1 MAFHLHS
8 FVDSLRVSPGD
19 GVMLNWIYT
28 RGMRAVAVFE
38 AAKGAL
44 VLLAGFGV
52 LKLLHRD
59 IHALAIELIEHLH
72 LDPTKKL
79 PQLFINGASGLT
91 DVQLWLVALLA
102 VVYAVVRF
110 IEAYG
115 LWNGRRWAEW
125 FALVSGAIYL
135 PFEIYELTRGVEA
148 IKVGALAINILVI
161 VYMAFM
167 LRQRARSP
175 SPSGKGSGEHRG
187 QSSIG
192 HSVPADIPP
201 ST

>member
-1 MAFHLHS
+1 
-8 FVDSLRVSPGD
+8 
-19 GVMLNWIYT
+19 
-28 RGMRAVAVFE
+28 MRAVAVFE

-52 LKLLHRD
+52 LRLLHSD
-59 IHALAIELIEHLH
+59 THALAIRLIEHLH

-79 PQLFINGASGLT
+79 PHLFINAASRLT
-91 DVQLWLVALLA
+91 DVHLWLLALLA
-102 VVYAVVRF
+102 LVYATARF

-148 IKVGALAINILVI
+148 IKVGALVINILVI
-161 VYMAFM
+161 IYMAFM
-167 LRQRARSP
+167 LRR
-175 SPSGKGSGEHRG
+175 RG
-187 QSSIG
+187 QG
-192 HSVPADIPP
+192 H
-201 ST
+201 

>member
-1 MAFHLHS
+1 
-8 FVDSLRVSPGD
+8 
-19 GVMLNWIYT
+19 MLNWINSY
-28 RGMRAVAVFE
+28 GMRAIAVFE
-38 AAKGAL
+38 AVKGAL

-59 IHALAIELIEHLH
+59 MHAVAIKLIEHLH
-72 LDPTKKL
+72 LDPTKRL
-79 PQLFINGASGLT
+79 PHLFINAASHVT
-91 DVQLWLVALLA
+91 DLQLWLLVLLA
-102 VVYAVVRF
+102 IVYAAARF

-115 LWNGRRWAEW
+115 LWRGRRWAEW
-125 FALVSGAIYL
+125 FALISGAIYL
-135 PFEIYELTRGVEA
+135 PFEIYELARGVEV

-161 VYMAFM
+161 IYMALM
-167 LRQRARSP
+167 LRYREQQ
-175 SPSGKGSGEHRG
+175 H